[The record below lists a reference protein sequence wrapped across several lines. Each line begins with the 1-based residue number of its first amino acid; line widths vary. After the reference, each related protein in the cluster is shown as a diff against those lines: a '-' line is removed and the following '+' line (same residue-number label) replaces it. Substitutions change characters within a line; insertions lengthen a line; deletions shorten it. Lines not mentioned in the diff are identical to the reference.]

1 MNKRASGVLMHITS
15 LPGDYGIGSFG
26 QAAYDFV
33 DFLKE
38 TKQTYWQILPLTTTS
53 YGDSP
58 YQSFSAVA
66 GNTHFIDLDFLIRDK
81 FLTKADVKDADFGS
95 DPEFIDYAKVYEAR
109 RPLLEKA
116 VKAILADK
124 KEAKKFEAFK
134 SENANWLADYADF
147 MAIKEHFDNKALQD
161 WDDKKAVK
169 RDEATLEK
177 LRKELADV
185 ITYHQVVQYL
195 FFSQWA
201 ELKAY
206 ANKNGIQIIGDMP
219 IYISADSVEVW
230 TQPHLFKLDAECKP
244 RYIAGVPPDNFSAT
258 GQLWGNPIY
267 AWDKHKAENYA
278 WWVFRIQESFK
289 LYDYL
294 RIDHF
299 KGFSDFWEIPGGD
312 ETAENGEWVPG
323 PGYDL
328 FKVVK
333 EELGDLK
340 IIAEDLGN
348 IDDKTR
354 KLLADCGYPGMKIVQ
369 FGFYDTTG
377 NSIDIPHVY
386 TQHSVAYT
394 GTHDN
399 DVVNGW
405 YEKLSEDEQK
415 LVAEYLNQR
424 DDETI
429 TQAMIRGIHSSV
441 SDYSIVT
448 MQDLLDKDASSR
460 MNVPS
465 TVGGNWEWR
474 MLAEDLTEEKK
485 EFLKDLTNRYA
496 REREENDEI

>member
-38 TKQTYWQILPLTTTS
+38 TKQTYWQILPLSTTS

-109 RPLLEKA
+109 RPILEKA

-124 KEAKKFEAFK
+124 KEAKKFQAFK
-134 SENANWLADYADF
+134 TKNANWLADYAEF

-169 RDEATLEK
+169 RDKSTLAK
-177 LRKELADV
+177 LRKELAKV
-185 ITYHQVVQYL
+185 ITYHEVVQYL

-206 ANKNGIQIIGDMP
+206 ANENGIQIIGDMP

-278 WWVFRIQESFK
+278 W
-289 LYDYL
+289 
-294 RIDHF
+294 
-299 KGFSDFWEIPGGD
+299 
-312 ETAENGEWVPG
+312 VPG

-333 EELGDLK
+333 KELGDLN

-348 IDDKTR
+348 IDEKTR
-354 KLLADCGYPGMKIVQ
+354 QLLADCGYPGMKIVQ

-399 DVVNGW
+399 EVVNGW
-405 YEKLSEDEQK
+405 YDNLTQE
-415 LVAEYLNQR
+415 QR
-424 DDETI
+424 DYTDAYINRRQGEPI
-429 TQAMIRGIHSSV
+429 TRALLRTLFATV
-441 SDYSIVT
+441 SNTAIAT
-448 MQDLLDKDASSR
+448 MQDILDKPENSR
-460 MNVPS
+460 TNFPN
-465 TVGGNWEWR
+465 TVGENWKWR
-474 MLAEDLTEEKK
+474 MLPGEITVDKK
-485 EFLKDLTNRYA
+485 EFLTDITERYNRG
-496 REREENDEI
+496 NN

>member
-58 YQSFSAVA
+58 YQSFSAIA

-81 FLTKADVKDADFGS
+81 FLTIADVKDADFGS

-109 RPLLEKA
+109 RPILEKA

-134 SENANWLADYADF
+134 TKNANWLTDYAEC
-147 MAIKEHFDNKALQD
+147 MAIKEYCDNKALQD

-169 RDEATLEK
+169 RDKATLDK
-177 LRKELADV
+177 LRQELAEV
-185 ITYHQVVQYL
+185 ITYHEVVQYL

-206 ANKNGIQIIGDMP
+206 ANENGIQIIGDMP

-333 EELGDLK
+333 KELGDLN

-348 IDDKTR
+348 IDDKAR
-354 KLLADCGYPGMKIVQ
+354 QLLADCGYPGMKIVQ

-386 TQHSVAYT
+386 RYT
-394 GTHDN
+394 
-399 DVVNGW
+399 
-405 YEKLSEDEQK
+405 
-415 LVAEYLNQR
+415 R
-424 DDETI
+424 
-429 TQAMIRGIHSSV
+429 
-441 SDYSIVT
+441 
-448 MQDLLDKDASSR
+448 
-460 MNVPS
+460 
-465 TVGGNWEWR
+465 
-474 MLAEDLTEEKK
+474 
-485 EFLKDLTNRYA
+485 
-496 REREENDEI
+496 

>member
-1 MNKRASGVLMHITS
+1 MKKRQSGVLMHISS
-15 LPGDYGIGSFG
+15 LPGAYGIGSFG
-26 QAAYDFV
+26 QSAYDFV
-33 DFLKE
+33 DFLVR
-38 TKQTYWQILPLTTTS
+38 TKQRYWQILPLGTTS

-58 YQSFSAVA
+58 YQSFSAFA
-66 GNTHFIDLDFLIRDK
+66 GNTHFIDLDILVEQGLLETSD
-81 FLTKADVKDADFGS
+81 LEGVDFGS
-95 DPEFIDYAKVYEAR
+95 DASEVDYAKIYYAR

-116 VKAILADK
+116 VKRFLEVGDVK
-124 KEAKKFEAFK
+124 DFEKFAQDNQ
-134 SENANWLADYADF
+134 SWLELFAEY
-147 MAIKEHFDNKALQD
+147 MAIKEHFDNLAWTEWPDAEARARKAS
-161 WDDKKAVK
+161 A
-169 RDEATLEK
+169 LESY
-177 LRKELADV
+177 REQLADKLV
-185 ITYHQVVQYL
+185 YHRVTQY
-195 FFSQWA
+195 FFFQQWLK
-201 ELKAY
+201 LKAY
-206 ANKNGIQIIGDMP
+206 ANDNHIEIVGDMP
-219 IYISADSVEVW
+219 IYVAEDSSDMW
-230 TQPHLFKLDAECKP
+230 ANPHLFKTDINGKATC
-244 RYIAGVPPDNFSAT
+244 IAGCPPDEFSAT

-399 DVVNGW
+399 EVINGW
-405 YEKLSEDEQK
+405 YDNLTQE
-415 LVAEYLNQR
+415 QR
-424 DDETI
+424 DYTDAYINRRQGEPI
-429 TQAMIRGIHSSV
+429 TRALLRTLFATV
-441 SDYSIVT
+441 SNTAIAT
-448 MQDLLDKDASSR
+448 MQDILDKPENSR
-460 MNVPS
+460 TNFPN
-465 TVGGNWEWR
+465 TVGENWKWR
-474 MLAEDLTEEKK
+474 MLPGEITVDKK
-485 EFLKDLTNRYA
+485 EFLTDITERYNRG
-496 REREENDEI
+496 NN